1 MVDKKCYK
9 VYNTIRESEKI
20 MSIDLKSYVDQNK
33 AVFLP
38 GYMDRDEVP
47 SDWAEF
53 INYIDFCYKQQD
65 PDQVAMHKE
74 EFMKGGRVR
83 RGLLQI
89 WGYMTIFAENPSV
102 EYFPK
107 LRGMIEKAVKD
118 YGGEMPRSS
127 FALTNFSSAENITNR
142 HDDLTHNLYF
152 QCIGSVT
159 WKIYSSKDQ
168 DATYESYD
176 LSPGDAIWVPSGVSH
191 EVTAHMPRTAITIAF
206 HGPIRD

>member
-1 MVDKKCYK
+1 
-9 VYNTIRESEKI
+9 

-38 GYMDRDEVP
+38 GYIGKDEVP

-118 YGGEMPRSS
+118 YGIFVTIEEGIVGLLHISE
-127 FALTNFSSAENITNR
+127 LVDIDITAIKKG
-142 HDDLTHNLYF
+142 DP
-152 QCIGSVT
+152 ISVT
-159 WKIYSSKDQ
+159 ITRIDESSRKVFLQ
-168 DATYESYD
+168 
-176 LSPGDAIWVPSGVSH
+176 LL
-191 EVTAHMPRTAITIAF
+191 
-206 HGPIRD
+206 